1 MNIRFPHV
9 AQHRQNEFVEKYA
22 GSRPSWVATYLNDY
36 VDTCFCE
43 KVPASSDGSGGKNCR
58 IMWQNAFEHFSPFNL
73 SAAAVNMVIAE
84 LGTLRPSRME
94 YLHIWCYHWQKCET
108 AGDLRPW
115 LNEFYARKASPTH
128 KQPQMKW
135 FDRRVQ
141 VPTFSRRQRLAAAVF
156 GDHSLCTAIMQLFMI
171 QQLNKNQCH

>member
-9 AQHRQNEFVEKYA
+9 AQHCQNEFAEKYV

-43 KVPASSDGSGGKNCR
+43 KVPSSSDGSGGKNCR

-84 LGTLRPSRME
+84 LGTLRPSRKE
-94 YLHIWCYHWQKCET
+94 YLHIWCYRWQKCET

-115 LNEFYARKASPTH
+115 LNEFYAGKVLRRLVINLKWSDLTVEFKWRPFRGGNGWLRQFSVIIRCA
-128 KQPQMKW
+128 PQ
-135 FDRRVQ
+135 
-141 VPTFSRRQRLAAAVF
+141 
-156 GDHSLCTAIMQLFMI
+156 LCNFLWPS
-171 QQLNKNQCH
+171 N